1 MEKRH
6 VLTWLYAISLRL
18 INNSSGLDQGDY
30 DRDGVEIYDLNYM

>member
-6 VLTWLYAISLRL
+6 VRTWLYAIFFRL

-30 DRDGVEIYDLNYM
+30 DRDGV